1 MLIASGERIVVGV
14 GWFRGIDMRNE
25 WQRSEDKVYYWFEV
39 QLFLTTLITIFLP
52 IILIVACNIRI
63 LTIGKSIDYLILFYD
78 TKICS
83 T

>member
-14 GWFRGIDMRNE
+14 GWFRGIDVRSE
-25 WQRSEDKVYYWFEV
+25 WQRSEDRDYYWFEV

-63 LTIGKSIDYLILFYD
+63 LTIGEGIAFMTLKYAA
-78 TKICS
+78 
-83 T
+83 